1 MILLHECA
9 DTWALLD
16 TGHRPAPRRVTQLST
31 HSLTQRHLE
40 FCQDGCQLRINQ
52 VCAGITLAKCFIT
65 GTRTLRNAIMHLHNL
80 YTAQYCQATL
90 KQRNYTSCSMM
101 QCQIPKTL
109 NLCGGLFLQS
119 TTLCLWEPTRLLP
132 SLLSFYSPMRGL
144 FHLTA
149 LKEEG

>member
-9 DTWALLD
+9 GTWALLG
-16 TGHRPAPRRVTQLST
+16 TGHRPAPRRVTQLNT
-31 HSLTQRHLE
+31 HSLTQRHLA
-40 FCQDGCQLRINQ
+40 FCQDGCQLCINQ
-52 VCAGITLAKCFIT
+52 VCAGIILAKYFVT

-80 YTAQYCQATL
+80 YTAQYYKAAM
-90 KQRNYTSCSMM
+90 KQHNYTSCSLM
-101 QCQIPKTL
+101 QSQIPKTL
-109 NLCGGLFLQS
+109 KLCGGLFPQS
-119 TTLCLWEPTRLLP
+119 TTLWLWERTRLLP